1 MPDWSKILQEIQTAG
16 STHDIIRRRYLQ
28 ELHEVTGRNVIIYYS
43 GWLQKPDVPQVKVQV
58 NDTDK
63 NGFMTVIHEL
73 DRQKGLDLILHTPGG
88 EIPAAESLVHYLH
101 EMFGTDIRAFVPDLA
116 LSAGTMIACACKEI
130 FMGAHSSLGPTDPQ
144 VSGISAHGVIE
155 DMLTGSTAR
164 LVNSVLI
171 HPIEFIVAADKAHDL
186 VILKSSGISAPPLPL
201 GDSDIVRIGDTVYVT
216 GNPKGYLGTF
226 SVGYISA
233 IQPGDVFVADKV
245 FQMTAPISHG
255 SSGGPVLNTDG
266 KVIGIVSG
274 GDTTGNDLNFAS
286 PVNYLKSLLA
296 TIR

>member
-1 MPDWSKILQEIQTAG
+1 MQSKNITISILLPLLLVLLLGCAE
-16 STHDIIRRRYLQ
+16 
-28 ELHEVTGRNVIIYYS
+28 
-43 GWLQKPDVPQVKVQV
+43 
-58 NDTDK
+58 DTDTPTEATQPLPETPTLTVPEIAEIALDSTVYLRVK
-63 NGFMTVIHEL
+63 KPGNQVGSASGFVIGE
-73 DRQKGLDLILHTPGG
+73 GLIVTSYH
-88 EIPAAESLVHYLH
+88 
-101 EMFGTDIRAFVPDLA
+101 
-116 LSAGTMIACACKEI
+116 
-130 FMGAHSSLGPTDPQ
+130 
-144 VSGISAHGVIE
+144 VIK

-171 HPIEFIVAADKAHDL
+171 HPIEFIVVADKAHDL
-186 VILKSSGISAPPLPL
+186 VILKSSGISAPALVL
-201 GDSDIVRIGDTVYVT
+201 GNSDTVRIGDAVYVT

-245 FQMTAPISHG
+245 LQMTASISHG
-255 SSGGPVLNTDG
+255 SSGGPVLNTNG

>member
-1 MPDWSKILQEIQTAG
+1 MRVNNLIISVLLPLLLVLLLGCAESEETPVEVVQPLPTTPALTVPEIAEIALD
-16 STHDIIRRRYLQ
+16 STVYLQ
-28 ELHEVTGRNVIIYYS
+28 VKKPENQVGSASCFVIGEGLIVTSY
-43 GWLQKPDVPQVKVQV
+43 
-58 NDTDK
+58 
-63 NGFMTVIHEL
+63 H
-73 DRQKGLDLILHTPGG
+73 
-88 EIPAAESLVHYLH
+88 
-101 EMFGTDIRAFVPDLA
+101 
-116 LSAGTMIACACKEI
+116 
-130 FMGAHSSLGPTDPQ
+130 
-144 VSGISAHGVIE
+144 VIE

-164 LVNSVLI
+164 LVNSALI
-171 HPIEFIVAADKAHDL
+171 YPIEAIVAADKAHDL
-186 VILKSSGISAPPLPL
+186 VILKSSGISAPPLLL

-233 IQPGDVFVADKV
+233 IQPGDVLVADKV

-296 TIR
+296 TLK

>member
-1 MPDWSKILQEIQTAG
+1 M
-16 STHDIIRRRYLQ
+16 YLQ
-28 ELHEVTGRNVIIYYS
+28 VKKPENQVGSASGFVIGEGLIVTSY
-43 GWLQKPDVPQVKVQV
+43 
-58 NDTDK
+58 
-63 NGFMTVIHEL
+63 H
-73 DRQKGLDLILHTPGG
+73 
-88 EIPAAESLVHYLH
+88 
-101 EMFGTDIRAFVPDLA
+101 
-116 LSAGTMIACACKEI
+116 
-130 FMGAHSSLGPTDPQ
+130 
-144 VSGISAHGVIE
+144 VIE

-171 HPIEFIVAADKAHDL
+171 HPIEFIVVADKAHDL
-186 VILKSSGISAPPLPL
+186 VILKSSGISAPALVL
-201 GDSDIVRIGDTVYVT
+201 GNSDTVRIGDAVYVT

-245 FQMTAPISHG
+245 LQMTASISHG
-255 SSGGPVLNTDG
+255 SSGGPVLNTNG

>member
-1 MPDWSKILQEIQTAG
+1 MQPKNLTITVLLALLLATMLGCSETTETPTETSQLLPETPALTVPEIAEIALD
-16 STHDIIRRRYLQ
+16 STVYLQ
-28 ELHEVTGRNVIIYYS
+28 VKKPENQVGSASGFVIGEGLIVTSY
-43 GWLQKPDVPQVKVQV
+43 
-58 NDTDK
+58 
-63 NGFMTVIHEL
+63 H
-73 DRQKGLDLILHTPGG
+73 
-88 EIPAAESLVHYLH
+88 
-101 EMFGTDIRAFVPDLA
+101 
-116 LSAGTMIACACKEI
+116 
-130 FMGAHSSLGPTDPQ
+130 
-144 VSGISAHGVIE
+144 VIE

-171 HPIEFIVAADKAHDL
+171 HPIEFIVVADKAHDL
-186 VILKSSGISAPPLPL
+186 VILKSSGISAPALVL
-201 GDSDIVRIGDTVYVT
+201 GNSDTVRIGDAVYVT

-245 FQMTAPISHG
+245 LQMTASISHG
-255 SSGGPVLNTDG
+255 SSGGPVLNTNG

>member
-1 MPDWSKILQEIQTAG
+1 MLLALLVVLSLGCAEDTETPTEASQLLPETPALTVPEIAEIALD
-16 STHDIIRRRYLQ
+16 STVYLQ
-28 ELHEVTGRNVIIYYS
+28 VRKPQNQITSASGFVVDDGLIVTSY
-43 GWLQKPDVPQVKVQV
+43 
-58 NDTDK
+58 
-63 NGFMTVIHEL
+63 H
-73 DRQKGLDLILHTPGG
+73 
-88 EIPAAESLVHYLH
+88 
-101 EMFGTDIRAFVPDLA
+101 
-116 LSAGTMIACACKEI
+116 
-130 FMGAHSSLGPTDPQ
+130 
-144 VSGISAHGVIE
+144 VIE

-171 HPIEFIVAADKAHDL
+171 HPIGAIVAVDKAHDL

-233 IQPGDVFVADKV
+233 IQPGDVLVADKV

>member
-1 MPDWSKILQEIQTAG
+1 MRSQYLTISVLLLLLLVLSLGCAEDTETPTEASQLLPETPALTVPEIAEIALD
-16 STHDIIRRRYLQ
+16 STVYLQ
-28 ELHEVTGRNVIIYYS
+28 VKKPENQVGSASGFVIGEGLIVTSY
-43 GWLQKPDVPQVKVQV
+43 
-58 NDTDK
+58 
-63 NGFMTVIHEL
+63 H
-73 DRQKGLDLILHTPGG
+73 
-88 EIPAAESLVHYLH
+88 
-101 EMFGTDIRAFVPDLA
+101 
-116 LSAGTMIACACKEI
+116 
-130 FMGAHSSLGPTDPQ
+130 
-144 VSGISAHGVIE
+144 VIE

-171 HPIEFIVAADKAHDL
+171 HPIGAIVAADKAHDL

-201 GDSDIVRIGDTVYVT
+201 GDSDTVRIGDTVYVT

-286 PVNYLKSLLA
+286 PVNFLKPLLA
-296 TIR
+296 AQ

>member
-1 MPDWSKILQEIQTAG
+1 MPTTPPHLNLLQPLPETSALTVPEIAEIALDSTVYLRVKKPGNRVG
-16 STHDIIRRRYLQ
+16 SASGFVIGDGLI
-28 ELHEVTGRNVIIYYS
+28 VTSY
-43 GWLQKPDVPQVKVQV
+43 
-58 NDTDK
+58 
-63 NGFMTVIHEL
+63 H
-73 DRQKGLDLILHTPGG
+73 
-88 EIPAAESLVHYLH
+88 
-101 EMFGTDIRAFVPDLA
+101 
-116 LSAGTMIACACKEI
+116 
-130 FMGAHSSLGPTDPQ
+130 
-144 VSGISAHGVIE
+144 VIE

-164 LVNSVLI
+164 LVNSALI
-171 HPIEFIVAADKAHDL
+171 HPIELIVVADKAHDL

-201 GDSDIVRIGDTVYVT
+201 SDSDTVRIGDPVYVT

-255 SSGGPVLNTDG
+255 SSGGPVLNADG

-296 TIR
+296 ALK

>member
-1 MPDWSKILQEIQTAG
+1 MMEFKNLTIAVLLALLLATMLGCSETTETPTETSQLLPETPALTVPEIAEIALD
-16 STHDIIRRRYLQ
+16 STVYLQ
-28 ELHEVTGRNVIIYYS
+28 IKKPENQVGSASGFVIGEGLIVTSY
-43 GWLQKPDVPQVKVQV
+43 
-58 NDTDK
+58 
-63 NGFMTVIHEL
+63 H
-73 DRQKGLDLILHTPGG
+73 
-88 EIPAAESLVHYLH
+88 
-101 EMFGTDIRAFVPDLA
+101 
-116 LSAGTMIACACKEI
+116 
-130 FMGAHSSLGPTDPQ
+130 
-144 VSGISAHGVIE
+144 VIE

-171 HPIEFIVAADKAHDL
+171 HPIGAIVAADKAHDL